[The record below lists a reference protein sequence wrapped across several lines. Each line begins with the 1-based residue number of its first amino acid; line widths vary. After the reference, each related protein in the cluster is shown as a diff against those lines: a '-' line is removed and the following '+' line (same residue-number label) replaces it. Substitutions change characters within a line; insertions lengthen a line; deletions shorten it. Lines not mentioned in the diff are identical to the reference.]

1 MKVREKR
8 TYKNGMFYNE
18 KGMIVAIDP
27 YSNGVTKYQSKSTNY
42 EALRYLKRN

>member
-8 TYKNGMFYNE
+8 TYKNGMFYND

-27 YSNGVTKYQSKSTNY
+27 YSNGVTRYEKKSNNY
-42 EALRYLKRN
+42 EAMRSLKGL